1 VAVADSE
8 GWWLCRGDAE
18 QRTDCLIPSPDAD
31 WLALSA
37 ADGGRMMDPEE
48 SASAQALLPHAQQP
62 AHLQPVLADGAL
74 AGALLAAR
82 EAGAPLAPAEQD
94 LIAGLAGRL
103 AVGIAAARRAAL
115 LEVRANIDSLT
126 GLPNRP
132 NFLEQLGE
140 RLARAQAEGRRETVM
155 FVDLDGFSHIND
167 SLGHAA
173 GDRMLGEVGT
183 RLRETLGDRGLV
195 ARLGGDEFA
204 LALSAADDDE
214 AEAQA
219 RRLVAA
225 LARPFELAGA
235 KRYIN
240 ASIGIASHPD
250 QGSDPTELLRHA
262 DMAMYRAK
270 AKGQGSVAIYLADME
285 AEAVRRA
292 EMDTEIRR
300 ALVNGEF
307 VLHYEPLVQA
317 RSGVIHGC
325 EALIRWQHPERGM
338 VPPGRFIPLAEETGL
353 ISPIGSWV
361 LREACRQFMQWRSE
375 GVPVSVVS
383 VNVSVHQFQRP
394 DFVDEVREVL
404 AQTGMPPSGLKLEIT
419 ESLLMDEPREVEQR
433 LNALAA
439 MGLSLALDDFG
450 TGYSSL
456 TYLKRLPVDSIK
468 LDRSFLV
475 DLLESQEARDLARS
489 AIGML
494 HALRKEVVAEGVE
507 KPEHRVLMAGWG
519 ADLLQGWVFTRSM
532 SGAAF
537 ADYVRSN
544 PVPAL
549 GPASARAG
557 DAPAATAAQATS
569 LPG

>member
-1 VAVADSE
+1 M
-8 GWWLCRGDAE
+8 GL
-18 QRTDCLIPSPDAD
+18 
-31 WLALSA
+31 
-37 ADGGRMMDPEE
+37 E
-48 SASAQALLPHAQQP
+48 S
-62 AHLQPVLADGAL
+62 
-74 AGALLAAR
+74 
-82 EAGAPLAPAEQD
+82 
-94 LIAGLAGRL
+94 
-103 AVGIAAARRAAL
+103 ARRAAL

-132 NFLEQLGE
+132 NFLEQLGQ
-140 RLARAQAEGRRETVM
+140 RLSQAREESRRETVL

-173 GDRMLGEVGT
+173 GDRMLGEVGR
-183 RLRETLGDRGLV
+183 RLRETLGERGVV

-204 LALSAADDDE
+204 LALSAVDDD
-214 AEAQA
+214 AARAQA
-219 RRLVAA
+219 EQLVAT
-225 LARPFELAGA
+225 LARPFDLAGA
-235 KRYIN
+235 NRYIN
-240 ASIGIASHPD
+240 ACIGIASYPD
-250 QGSDPTELLRHA
+250 QGNDPAELLRHA

-270 AKGQGSVAIYLADME
+270 ARGQGSVAIYLADME
-285 AEAVRRA
+285 AEAVHRA
-292 EMDTEIRR
+292 AMDTEMRR
-300 ALVNGEF
+300 ALANGEF
-307 VLHYEPLVQA
+307 LLHYEPLVQA
-317 RSGVIHGC
+317 RSGVVQGC

-361 LREACRQFMQWRSE
+361 LREACRQFMQWRRD

-404 AQTGMPPSGLKLEIT
+404 AQTGMPASGLKLEIT

-468 LDRSFLV
+468 LDRSFLT

-507 KPEHRVLMAGWG
+507 KPEHRVLLAGWG
-519 ADLLQGWVFTRSM
+519 ADLLQGWVFSKSM
-532 SGAAF
+532 SGSAF
-537 ADYVRSN
+537 ADYVLSN
-544 PVPAL
+544 PIAPL
-549 GPASARAG
+549 GPAGATRAG
-557 DAPAATAAQATS
+557 AR
-569 LPG
+569 LPVSQSA